1 MSRLTKPFIL
11 SQPIPKEGST
21 ILWDDALPG
30 FGVRIM
36 PSGTRT
42 FFFNYRNAQKKQCR
56 FPIGHLGDPPV
67 GITMQGA
74 RKKAEGLLG
83 DIRKHIDPQAGRAVE
98 RGAIT
103 FAHLA
108 EEYIRRRCS
117 QKKSGPEDARILRKD
132 FLPLWGRKLAR
143 DVRRNDV
150 TSAID
155 EIKKRGPIIANRSL
169 FVLGRLFN
177 FGLDNELIESS
188 PAARVKPLKEK
199 SRDRVL
205 TPEEIRLFWQK
216 LDAVQCE
223 PTTRLAMRLILVTA
237 QRPGEVV
244 GLDWSEIQEDEDG
257 AWWTIPG
264 DKAKNRLTHRV
275 PLSPLALELLHSLPH
290 GDAGPV
296 FDSLKFPGRSIER
309 HSMSMALTRSR
320 ETIGLERFTPHD
332 LRRTAATQMA
342 IMGVSP
348 FTISK
353 ILNHQERGVT
363 KIYTRASYDAE
374 KRAALE
380 RWASELRD
388 ILAGR
393 KKKPRKR
400 VSKRQPAK
408 VLPIAG

>member
-1 MSRLTKPFIL
+1 MSRLTKTSIL
-11 SQPIPKEGST
+11 SEPIPEKGST
-21 ILWDDALPG
+21 ILWDDEVKG

-42 FFFNYRNAQKKQCR
+42 FILNYRNAQGKQRRVKLGR
-56 FPIGHLGDPPV
+56 FGIKPV
-67 GITMQGA
+67 EEV
-74 RKKAEGLLG
+74 RKKA
-83 DIRKHIDPQAGRAVE
+83 RKELNRLEDGQDPRAT
-98 RGAIT
+98 RAAAHGAIT
-103 FAHLA
+103 FADLA
-108 EEYIRRRCS
+108 EEYIGRRCS
-117 QKKSGPEDARILRKD
+117 QKKSGPEDTRILRKD
-132 FLPLWGRKLAR
+132 FLPLWGRRLAR
-143 DVRRNDV
+143 DIRRNDV

-177 FGLDNELIESS
+177 FGLDNELIENS

-244 GLDWSEIQEDEDG
+244 GLQWSEIQEDEDG

-290 GDAGPV
+290 VDAGPV
-296 FDSLKFPGRSIER
+296 FDSLKFPGKSIER
-309 HSMSMALTRSR
+309 HSMSMALTRCR

-374 KRAALE
+374 KRDALE
-380 RWASELRD
+380 AWASKLQD
-388 ILAGR
+388 IVAG
-393 KKKPRKR
+393 KK
-400 VSKRQPAK
+400 SKVVRM
-408 VLPIAG
+408 VR